1 MNQNE
6 KEEVLEALQELSRF
20 FDGRF
25 FALSARM
32 HERFDSLDRQL
43 ADLAHQV
50 ELLDSRVTGVARLV
64 KRDAT

>member
-20 FDGRF
+20 FDERF
-25 FALSARM
+25 FCLSARM
-32 HERFDSLDRQL
+32 HERFDSLDGRL

-50 ELLDSRVTGVARLV
+50 DLLDSRVTGVARLIKKV
-64 KRDAT
+64 DK